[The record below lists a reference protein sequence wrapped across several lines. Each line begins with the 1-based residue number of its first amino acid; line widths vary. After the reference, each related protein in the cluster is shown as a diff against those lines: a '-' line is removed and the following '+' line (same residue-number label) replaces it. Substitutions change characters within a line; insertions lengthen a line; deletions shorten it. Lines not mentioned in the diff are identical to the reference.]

1 MFLYLFMFDEV
12 TMESQFVANEVS
24 FEKLLKVM
32 GFRCVSKIVKSAG
45 VCGYQLFLCFWVVK

>member
-1 MFLYLFMFDEV
+1 MLDEI

-32 GFRCVSKIVKSAG
+32 GFRGVSKIVKSAG